1 MMTASPTDIK
11 TAKKRKLKRG
21 LLWLAILSFFLLAI
35 VSILVVII
43 ATPGWGGPTLP
54 ETTAGRQVFDRNN
67 DLIAIMFEDRDTYPL
82 PIGKISKRLQQALIT
97 AEDRNFYEH
106 HGVNLS
112 SIARAFFANVHAG
125 HNVQGGSTLTQQ
137 LVKNLYFPKMPR
149 TPWVK
154 VREAVI
160 AIELEMKYSKEQI
173 LEAYL
178 NYVYFGKGSF
188 GVERAAGKF
197 FGKPAAKLSLAEAAY
212 LAGLVNAPSE
222 LSSAEHHSAAIE
234 RQQEI
239 LSNMEKLH
247 YANAQDVARA
257 QKQALVFKTEPTVRE
272 SASYFMAYVIKLL
285 QAKYTPHQLWHEG
298 LHVYTTLDPQ
308 AQLAADRALTKG
320 IKAAPRGVSQGALV
334 CLNVAD
340 DTVLAMTGGA
350 GPYAE
355 SPWDRATSAH
365 TAGSSFKPFVYLAAI
380 RNGVLRPQTLL
391 DDSPL
396 SVQTGFNQVWTPKD
410 FDGQFLG
417 PLGVRKALTLSRNV
431 CAVRAA
437 QLVGV
442 QPIIY
447 TAVDAGI
454 RSKLDPTLALSLG
467 CSAVTPLEMAN
478 AYGTLARRGIYMEP
492 MFIRQV
498 TIKDGRVVEIHQ
510 PAMRRVFEQEPV
522 FQLVDMMQDVV
533 KFGTGKAASLGNRPV
548 AGKTGTADGARDV
561 WFIGF
566 TTDTVVAV
574 WGGNDTATAIP
585 GNAVSGGSVAAGIWK
600 NFMRQYY
607 SAHTIGAGWFPSP
620 SFPFLHED
628 ELAALYLQA
637 AQARQAAAN
646 PVAVGPGGQ
655 LIPMP
660 VSAAA
665 PGQFGQPG
673 QQPGFGQPQMPPLAP
688 DRHHRTTE
696 ERAPYQNADQAAG
709 DQGKKKPGKIGRFF
723 HKLFGSN

>member
-1 MMTASPTDIK
+1 MMTASLIDTKIAK
-11 TAKKRKLKRG
+11 TRKFKRG
-21 LLWLAILSFFLLAI
+21 LLWLTILGFSLLAI
-35 VSILVVII
+35 ISLLVVII
-43 ATPGWGGPTLP
+43 ATPGWGGPALP
-54 ETTAGRQVFDRNN
+54 ETTAGLQVFDRNN

-112 SIARAFFANVHAG
+112 SIARAFFANVQAG

-137 LVKNLYFPKMPR
+137 LVKNLYFPKVPR
-149 TPWVK
+149 TMWVK

-160 AIELEMKYSKEQI
+160 AMELEMKYSKEQI

-222 LSSAEHHSAAIE
+222 LSSTEHHSAAID

-247 YANAQDVARA
+247 FASAQDVARA
-257 QKQALVFKTEPTVRE
+257 KAQVLVFKTEPTVRE

-298 LHVYTTLDPQ
+298 LHVYTTLDPA

-355 SPWDRATSAH
+355 SPWDRATSPH
-365 TAGSSFKPFVYLAAI
+365 TAGSAFKPFVYLAAI
-380 RNGVLRPQTLL
+380 RNGLLRPQTLL
-391 DDSPL
+391 DDTPL
-396 SVQTGFNQVWTPKD
+396 SIQTGFNQVWTPKD

-417 PLGVRKALTLSRNV
+417 SLGVRKALTLSRNI

-454 RSKLDPTLALSLG
+454 RSKLDSTLALSLG

-478 AYGTLARRGIYMEP
+478 AYGTLARRGVYMDP

-498 TIKDGRVVEIHQ
+498 RIKDGRVVEIHQ

-533 KFGTGKAASLGNRPV
+533 KFGTGKAAALGNRPV

-574 WGGNDTATAIP
+574 WGGNDTATPVP

-620 SFPFLHED
+620 AFPFLHED
-628 ELAALYLQA
+628 ELAALYAQA
-637 AQARQAAAN
+637 AQAQQAAAN
-646 PVAVGPGGQ
+646 QVVVGPNGQ
-655 LIPMP
+655 LIQMP
-660 VSAAA
+660 VPAAA
-665 PGQFGQPG
+665 PGQQPG
-673 QQPGFGQPQMPPLAP
+673 QQRAWGQPQLPPLAP
-688 DRHHRTTE
+688 DRHQRNSE
-696 ERAPYQNADQAAG
+696 APMAPFQNGADQPSS
-709 DQGKKKPGKIGRFF
+709 DQHSKKPGKIGRFF
-723 HKLFGSN
+723 HKLFG